1 MEFNEILRIMVENR
15 SSDLFM
21 KVGAPP
27 SMRVD
32 GTLERIG
39 QTPVTQE
46 KMQEYFNKI
55 ANKFMLEKF
64 NLDHEADSSYEI
76 EGIGRFRVNVFWQR
90 GKISMVLR
98 HIKSFI
104 PKFDDLGLPAKGLT
118 TLCNKPRGL
127 VLVTGITGSGKSTTI
142 ASMLQLLNNT
152 EKRHILTLEDP
163 IEFVYTD
170 DKSFFNQREI
180 GMDSR
185 NFVNA
190 LKNAMRESPD
200 VILIGEMRDKETMEA
215 AINAAETGHLVFST
229 LHSVDAMQT
238 VDRIINFFPPHQHNL
253 IRMQLSMVLEGVIS
267 QRLLKRSDGP
277 GRVAVCELM
286 IASPYVRDILLE
298 GETLKLYGAIKDGEY
313 FGSQTFN
320 THLRSLASKGII
332 TKEDAL
338 RASDK
343 PDELALEFK
352 GISKGAKGSDF
363 FGQKKEE

>member
-1 MEFNEILRIMVENR
+1 MDFNEILTIMVEKR
-15 SSDLFM
+15 SSDLFL

-27 SMRVD
+27 SIRVD

-39 QTPVTQE
+39 DDPINPE
-46 KMQEYFNKI
+46 KMQEYFNKV

-64 NLDHEADSSYEI
+64 NQDHEADSSYEI
-76 EGIGRFRVNVFWQR
+76 QGIGRFRVNVFWQR
-90 GKISMVLR
+90 GKVSMVLR
-98 HIKSFI
+98 HVASHI
-104 PKFDDLGLPAKGLT
+104 PKFEDLGLPVKGLT
-118 TLCNKPRGL
+118 SLCTRPRGL

-142 ASMLQLLNNT
+142 ASMLQLINQT
-152 EKRHILTLEDP
+152 EKKHILTLEDP
-163 IEFVYTD
+163 IEFIYED
-170 DKSFFNQREI
+170 DQSFFNQREV

-185 NFVNA
+185 SFVHA

-200 VILIGEMRDKETMEA
+200 VILIGEMRDQETMEA

-238 VDRIINFFPPHQHNL
+238 VDRIINFFPHHQHNL
-253 IRMQLSMVLEGVIS
+253 IRMQLSMVLEGVVS

-277 GRVAVCELM
+277 GRVAVVEIM
-286 IASPYVRDILLE
+286 VASPTVRQILLE
-298 GETLKLYGAIKDGEY
+298 GETLGLYKAIKEGEY

-320 THLRSLASKGII
+320 THLRTLVDKKII

-352 GISKGAKGSDF
+352 GISKGSKSSDF
-363 FGQKKEE
+363 FDN